1 MRAVA
6 VGIERRA
13 TASAERV
20 ATWRATHQEGSR
32 LHATGRLA
40 GPRAWTTHVIGRRAV
55 AGAAVVGG
63 WVGRCHGGDDATSRG
78 PSRPQPQ
85 PSAQPYRKI
94 RPQGQRT
101 VEVARPEDE
110 VDWLESRVAALGGYV
125 VERRDTDV
133 QLRVPVD
140 EYERL
145 LQEIRERGRV
155 LSQQIRALD
164 VTEQHR
170 DLTIRLANAR
180 MSRERLLKLLETA
193 EKVEDLLRIEKELQ
207 RLTTDIERLTAQLEN
222 LDLRVAT
229 SRIDVAFR
237 ARREPDPVV
246 RPKQPSRFA
255 WIRSIGAE
263 HVLER
268 F

>member
-1 MRAVA
+1 MAA
-6 VGIERRA
+6 LLALAALGGCA
-13 TASAERV
+13 TSAGAELAASPAPGSESFADGLLHRESAGSAEGSVRPSPNRTMLP
-20 ATWRATHQEGSR
+20 AEKAFTDPEAPEGESPGRADASR
-32 LHATGRLA
+32 KLVHE
-40 GPRAWTTHVIGRRAV
+40 
-55 AGAAVVGG
+55 AAL
-63 WVGRCHGGDDATSRG
+63 
-78 PSRPQPQ
+78 
-85 PSAQPYRKI
+85 
-94 RPQGQRT
+94 T